1 LEKLVTISWYCKSSF
16 EKHEPILEKIQ
27 IVEQNH
33 DEMLNNILIF
43 DKKIDSLLE
52 NK

>member
-16 EKHEPILEKIQ
+16 EKHELILEKIQ

-33 DEMLNNILIF
+33 DEMLNDIF
-43 DKKIDSLLE
+43 MLEKKIDSLLE

>member
-16 EKHEPILEKIQ
+16 EKQEHILEKIQ

-33 DEMLNNILIF
+33 DEMLNNILII
-43 DKKIDSLLE
+43 DKKIR
-52 NK
+52 K